1 MTPAGPSRVVILTDF
16 ASARG
21 GASGLALLQ
30 ARLLLQAGI
39 AVTIFAG
46 DSGDQAP
53 AGAELIALGGRRLLD
68 QGTLSAAASGLWNGA
83 ARRALADW
91 IARHDDARTI
101 YHLHGFHQTLS
112 PAVLAPLAPC
122 AARTV
127 LHAHDYF
134 LACPSGSFFDF
145 RAGATCNRR
154 ALSPGCV
161 TRHCDKRSYP
171 QKLWRVARQLIQN
184 HGTARLSGSATTVL
198 IHADMAPRLQP
209 AGRVVTIANPVEPL
223 LPQPADPRSA
233 REFLYVGD
241 MHAYKG
247 VFVLARAARRAG
259 VALRFVGDGVD
270 RARMKAEFSEYP
282 CTGWADRAGIA
293 RAMAAARAVI
303 SPTLGPEPFGLVPV
317 EALQAGVP
325 VVLSDSMLLAP
336 GICGAGAGL
345 AFRAGDAGDLAAVLH
360 RLSQDDALVGAMA
373 ARAPAAAAQIALTPE
388 AWAEAL
394 QRLYHGILAPQTRAV
409 AVGPQPCPI
418 GRRAR

>member
-1 MTPAGPSRVVILTDF
+1 MTAVSPSRVVILTDF
-16 ASARG
+16 AAARG

-30 ARLLLQAGI
+30 ARLLLKAGL

-53 AGAELIALGGRRLLD
+53 PGAELIALGGRRLLD
-68 QGTLSAAASGLWNGA
+68 RRALSAAVTGLWNGA
-83 ARRALADW
+83 ARRALTDW
-91 IARHDDARTI
+91 IACHDDARTI

-112 PAVLAPLAPC
+112 PAVLAPLARC

-145 RAGATCNRR
+145 RAGKTCNRR

-161 TRHCDKRSYP
+161 ARHCDKRSYP
-171 QKLWRVARQLIQN
+171 QKLWRVARQVIQN
-184 HGTARLSGSATTVL
+184 RGTARLSGAATTVL
-198 IHADMAPRLQP
+198 IHADMAPRLRL

-223 LPQPADPRSA
+223 LAAPAVPRLA

-241 MHAYKG
+241 LHAYKG
-247 VFVLARAARRAG
+247 VLVLAEAARRAG

-270 RARMKAEFSEYP
+270 RARLQADYPEYP
-282 CTGWADRAGIA
+282 CTGWAGRAGIA
-293 RAMAAARAVI
+293 DAMAAARAVI
-303 SPTLGPEPFGLVPV
+303 APTLGPEPFGLVPV

-325 VVLSDSMLLAP
+325 VVLSDSMLLAA
-336 GICGAGAGL
+336 GICRAGAGL

-360 RLSQDDALVGAMA
+360 RLSQDDALVGALA
-373 ARAPAAAAQIALTPE
+373 ARAPAAAAQIALTPD

-394 QRLYHGILAPQTRAV
+394 QRLYHGILAPQARAS
-409 AVGPQPCPI
+409 AGPQPRPPDQ
-418 GRRAR
+418 GTR